1 MENKVI
7 RNMVKVSPL
16 RLSGAA
22 SAATTSTTKSTI
34 IIIII
39 IGVTKRDFGQ
49 GSPR

>member
-22 SAATTSTTKSTI
+22 SAATKSTTAI

-39 IGVTKRDFGQ
+39 MTGVTKRDFGQ